1 MGQVTIYIDG
11 ETEKKMMASAKAE
24 NISKSKWIS
33 NVIREK
39 VAMEWPASA
48 RDLEGAWADFPSIKE
63 HRSGIGKDAKREK
76 L

>member
-39 VAMEWPASA
+39 VAMEWPVSV
-48 RDLEGAWADFPSIKE
+48 RELEGAWADFPSIKE
-63 HRSGIGKDAKREK
+63 LRSGIGIDAKRDK